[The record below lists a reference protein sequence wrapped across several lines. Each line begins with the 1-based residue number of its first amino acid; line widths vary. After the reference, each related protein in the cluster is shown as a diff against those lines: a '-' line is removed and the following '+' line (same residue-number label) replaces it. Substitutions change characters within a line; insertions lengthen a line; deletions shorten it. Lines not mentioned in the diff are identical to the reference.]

1 MKVRQNKDHKIGHV
15 HLWAAIILVLVTA
28 LGGGLI
34 LHGCDSSTQDWRL
47 WKERKNM
54 ELARGQSSHLVA
66 IPPMDIEALD
76 NTETATF
83 ALG

>member
-1 MKVRQNKDHKIGHV
+1 MEVGQNKNYKIGHI
-15 HLWAAIILVLVTA
+15 HPWTAALLVVVTV

-34 LHGCDSSTQDWRL
+34 LPGCDSSTQDWRP
-47 WKERKNM
+47 WKESKNM

-66 IPPMDIEALD
+66 IPPMDIDVSD
-76 NTETATF
+76 NIETATF